1 MNKLVKVYFTLFAL
15 LMSSTGVWAQ
25 ETITYLNYVGGTAVF
40 EEATH
45 TATQITSSS
54 TEVSISGWN
63 YVEGD
68 VTISNQ
74 VTLTGDTHLILCD
87 GAKLTINSSYDG
99 VLYDSGAYNLT
110 IYAQSSGSHAGKLI
124 INSDNA
130 GIDYCISGN
139 VTINGGNI
147 SINSGGYG
155 ICCSQLTLNG
165 GVVTVNSCLLDG
177 ILARI
182 DFTIN
187 GGKVSA
193 TGNEKGIRGDGAA
206 NVIINGGQ
214 VYAEGNDAGIHSHQ
228 PINLGWTNASDYI
241 EASSYSSD
249 MSIDALKN
257 FYIDGTTSLDAAYDI
272 AAATINDKTL
282 TPNTTTLSY
291 DINVSVGITGGTI
304 EVDKTKA
311 FAGERVAITVTP
323 ETGKMLT
330 SLTYNDGTNTY
341 TIGTGYYDIKRQAN
355 DYVFT
360 MPAANVTVN
369 ATFETVVAKIGTTE
383 YPSLDDAFSAV
394 GDGETIDI
402 FADIDESAT
411 NHTPAYWNLDFV
423 IDLHGHDVKFGDIS
437 KSGGDLTI
445 KSTETGGK
453 FLYSSLYDN
462 NGNIT
467 IDNVTMTCT
476 GSISSISNVT
486 IKNSTV
492 TLDEVNNPNGNL
504 NETFLVDGS
513 TVVCKDFSWMAK
525 HIELKNGANVEI
537 TNSFQLGSGDDGIT
551 FTIDKLEDPGSSVFT
566 LTNCTVR
573 NGYGQETLVK
583 SQMEQYVQ
591 PGKTIVV
598 DGSTKNSMILKKEW
612 GMMFVN
618 CLPDSPVKTATVTA
632 YKSATEPTE
641 DFISAPGD
649 VTTEFNANE
658 YVVVH
663 IVPEYGFWTDAQ
675 LLMATETGASLAPK
689 RAPGL
694 ELGRPL
700 KLLKADEGR
709 NDGAGWYYYQIPA
722 THTAA
727 AGYLTT
733 QLDGFVPTKF
743 MFNLHNISMSNNV
756 LTVAQ
761 EDDPNVG
768 WKAEITFDP
777 AKMSFAFDGNE
788 HKPVVTKIEVKKDNE
803 LGATLTSGFDN
814 QFTIDGD
821 KRIGKRSIVIHAV
834 DNSWFSYNLNTGSTG
849 SGSCGDA
856 TFNITIPLSGS
867 GTEDDP
873 WQINNVSD
881 MNLFAQCV
889 NVGEHPFCHPDPTD
903 PSENISEYVK
913 LFNNLSYNE
922 VSNAGF
928 EPIGLDD
935 GTMNNGVY
943 DADFC
948 GIFDGNNKTIS
959 NIYYTNNLTSRN
971 SCALGLFGEVNYGGT
986 NTSVIKNLTLNNC
999 TFKGGNYGNR
1009 VGALAGDAAHV
1020 DISGITITN
1029 CTVEGPVTPS
1039 AYTETYI
1046 GGLVS
1051 SVEGNSKVSG
1061 CSISGSTIKH
1071 APTTASICN
1080 MGGLVGLSHKSEISD
1095 CVVENCTLN
1104 SLYSNMVGGIVGK
1117 VYQATIK
1124 DNRVKGNKP
1133 ISGNTTAGFCRM
1145 GAICGGSDADMSNS
1159 TFTNNYYDYGI
1170 TLGYTHSGGTATANG
1185 YTKRGYMNIQ
1195 WDELSSQFIIG
1206 WDDITENDGAKMRVF
1221 PVNLSV
1227 TGSAAFGKTVE
1238 MDPDPSTSDIEAWTA
1253 GTNCYSLDG
1262 SGNPS
1267 IAVGDVVNLVLE
1279 PTIYRVDDG
1288 RTYHAELSMNM
1299 NDVAFD
1305 LTSPS
1310 FTMPNKTVN
1319 LDAVYTEANWF
1330 TVATNG
1336 KKWMTFYQEWNENTD
1351 PTVGP
1356 VQANYLVTDPAN
1368 AATTPT
1374 FELLTIS
1381 RLDGTRFETQN
1392 LEGIS
1397 YNSVPTLLRGKDAD
1411 GKDAN
1416 LPAMLRFDLV
1426 VDGSNLRE
1434 PSWVEVFKGVNVETE
1449 FNHGIYVMN
1458 GNGDFIYGEPDP
1470 TDNKLKAHRCYIDL
1484 NGNQT
1489 NGAPLR
1495 WSGETNLIENVEL
1508 TVDSDSWY
1516 TISGMKLNGKPMKQG
1531 VYINGG
1537 KKVTIK

>member
-25 ETITYLNYVGGTAVF
+25 EKNITYLDYDGGTGAF

-54 TEVSISGWN
+54 NNLSGWY
-63 YVEGD
+63 YVEGE
-68 VTISNQ
+68 VVISNK
-74 VTLTGDTHLILCD
+74 VDLAGDTHLILCD
-87 GAKLTINSSYDG
+87 GAKLTINSENDPGIDNNTSTNK
-99 VLYDSGAYNLT
+99 NLT

-124 INSDNA
+124 INSSSGA
-130 GIDYCISGN
+130 GGTINVRGN
-139 VTINGGNI
+139 LTINGGTI
-147 SINSGGYG
+147 TITNSSSGAG
-155 ICCSQLTLNG
+155 IYCTGLSSGLFTMNG
-165 GVVTVNSCLLDG
+165 GNLTTVAFDGMVVEKCV
-177 ILARI
+177 
-182 DFTIN
+182 IN
-187 GGKVSA
+187 GGIVTLS
-193 TGNEKGIRGDGAA
+193 GNYYGIHTITD
-206 NVIINGGQ
+206 NITINGGQ
-214 VYAEGNDAGIHSHQ
+214 VTAQRGFYANYDN
-228 PINLGWTNASDYI
+228 INIGWTNASDFIKSNSYNKLPTPIGTKKFDI
-241 EASSYSSD
+241 EGGGTFESGIVIDKESLADKKLTPKTDKSIYNITLDPGLSSD
-249 MSIDALKN
+249 NVEIDK
-257 FYIDGTTSLDAAYDI
+257 
-272 AAATINDKTL
+272 
-282 TPNTTTLSY
+282 
-291 DINVSVGITGGTI
+291 SV
-304 EVDKTKA
+304 A
-311 FAGERVAITVTP
+311 FEDERVAITVTP
-323 ETGKMLT
+323 PAGKILT
-330 SLTYNDGTNTY
+330 SLTYNDGTNDY

-360 MPAANVTVN
+360 MPDANVTVN
-369 ATFETVVAKIGTTE
+369 ATFAIPVAQI
-383 YPSLDDAFSAV
+383 
-394 GDGETIDI
+394 GETKYASFAEALDAVSDDETITI
-402 FADIDESAT
+402 IADIDEIST
-411 NHTPAYWNLDFV
+411 NYDFS
-423 IDLHGHDVKFGDIS
+423 L
-437 KSGGDLTI
+437 
-445 KSTETGGK
+445 STK
-453 FLYSSLYDN
+453 
-462 NGNIT
+462 
-467 IDNVTMTCT
+467 
-476 GSISSISNVT
+476 NVT
-486 IKNSTV
+486 INVNGHTVSFGNFINKYGELTITDKSTGGGGIFHFDQFHNQGDVTIENVTLVCNAISNADTNNEETLTFDNATV
-492 TLDEVNNPNGNL
+492 TINTSLGWYANNI
-504 NETFLVDGS
+504 V
-513 TVVCKDFSWMAK
+513 
-525 HIELKNGANVEI
+525 LKNGADVTLHE
-537 TNSFQLGSGDDGIT
+537 SMWFAGGSDDGDDGAD
-551 FTIDKLEDPGSSVFT
+551 FTIEDDASTYT
-566 LTNCTVR
+566 LVDCTVS
-573 NGYGQETLVK
+573 GYNETRVATK
-583 SQMEQYVQ
+583 MSPYVQ
-591 PGKTIVV
+591 PGKTLVV
-598 DGSTKNSMILKKEW
+598 DGSTENNMILKKEW

-632 YKSATEPTE
+632 YKSATEPTD

-700 KLLKADEGR
+700 TLLKADEGR

-743 MFNLHNISMSNNV
+743 MFNLHNVSMSNNV

-777 AKMSFAFDGNE
+777 AKMSFVFDGNG
-788 HKPVVTKIEVKKDNE
+788 HKPEVIGIEVKNDNMTA
-803 LGATLTSGFDN
+803 ATLTAGFDN

-959 NIYYTNNLTSRN
+959 NIYYTNNLTSGN

-1227 TGSAAFGKTVE
+1227 TGSAAYGKTVE

-1310 FTMPNKTVN
+1310 FTMPDKTVN